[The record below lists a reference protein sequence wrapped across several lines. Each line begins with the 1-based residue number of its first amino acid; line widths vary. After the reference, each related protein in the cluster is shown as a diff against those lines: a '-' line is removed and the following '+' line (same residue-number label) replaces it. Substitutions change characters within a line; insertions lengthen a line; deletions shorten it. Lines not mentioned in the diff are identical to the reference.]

1 MNKLLSMVAVLFIAF
16 HFTSFIE
23 KNAIPGEGL
32 IEGYKAPSF
41 VMNDLSSDSFKGKKV
56 LISFWA
62 AYDAA
67 SRASNALLAAQI
79 QKQSADIR
87 LVSIGFDPSAVI
99 FEETVRLE
107 KLDKSTQYHDRNGSS
122 SEIFQAF
129 CLKEGFGN
137 YLLNEEGVIIAK
149 NLDPKRLN
157 ELLNNEK

>member
-32 IEGYKAPSF
+32 IEGYKVPSF
-41 VMNDLSSDSFKGKKV
+41 TVDSLSSDSFKGKKV

-79 QKQSADIR
+79 QKQSTDIR
-87 LVSIGFDPSAVI
+87 FVSIGFDPSTVI

-122 SEIFQAF
+122 SNLFKTF
-129 CLKEGFGN
+129 RLKEGFSN

-149 NLDPKRLN
+149 NLDPKRLH
-157 ELLNNEK
+157 ELLNEKK